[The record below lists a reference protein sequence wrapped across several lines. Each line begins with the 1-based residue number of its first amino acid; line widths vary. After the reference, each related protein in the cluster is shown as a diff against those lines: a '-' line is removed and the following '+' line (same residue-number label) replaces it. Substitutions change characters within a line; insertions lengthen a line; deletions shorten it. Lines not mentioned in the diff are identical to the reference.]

1 MTVNLERDYNIVH
14 FSLFSVCVGL
24 FVAMYEY
31 VPSFEEHRFGKDIEV
46 SDRRQFKEFSRPLLV
61 ESKRNYTE
69 NYRGGRLS
77 ELGTSHFAVGLL
89 STQLWR
95 WVSHSFNYII
105 KYK

>member
-1 MTVNLERDYNIVH
+1 
-14 FSLFSVCVGL
+14 
-24 FVAMYEY
+24 MYEY
-31 VPSFEEHRFGKDIEV
+31 VSAFEEHRVGKDVEV

-61 ESKRNYTE
+61 ETKRKYTE

-77 ELGTSHFAVGLL
+77 ELGTSHFAVEFL

-95 WVSHSFNYII
+95 WVPQSFNYII